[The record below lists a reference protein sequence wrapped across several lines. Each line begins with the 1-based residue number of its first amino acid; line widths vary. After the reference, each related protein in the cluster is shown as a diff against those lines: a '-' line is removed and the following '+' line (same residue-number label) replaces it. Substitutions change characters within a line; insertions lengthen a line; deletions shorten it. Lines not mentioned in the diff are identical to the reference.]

1 MGDNEIYD
9 LFTTDRVDQ
18 FENELI
24 KSRRLFFNAKKGKNA
39 LFDTLKLKSK
49 SLDMLILILQNN
61 KTLIK
66 TEDLLC
72 LDTLTKMTTLA
83 KHDKVL
89 FDSIL
94 RKVKTVATCL
104 IKNQIYLQD

>member
-1 MGDNEIYD
+1 
-9 LFTTDRVDQ
+9 
-18 FENELI
+18 
-24 KSRRLFFNAKKGKNA
+24 
-39 LFDTLKLKSK
+39 
-49 SLDMLILILQNN
+49 MLILILQNN

-72 LDTLTKMTTLA
+72 LDTLTKMASLA

-94 RKVKTVATCL
+94 RK
-104 IKNQIYLQD
+104 

>member
-1 MGDNEIYD
+1 M
-9 LFTTDRVDQ
+9 
-18 FENELI
+18 
-24 KSRRLFFNAKKGKNA
+24 
-39 LFDTLKLKSK
+39 FDTLKLKSK

-72 LDTLTKMTTLA
+72 LDTLTKMTSLA

-94 RKVKTVATCL
+94 RK
-104 IKNQIYLQD
+104 